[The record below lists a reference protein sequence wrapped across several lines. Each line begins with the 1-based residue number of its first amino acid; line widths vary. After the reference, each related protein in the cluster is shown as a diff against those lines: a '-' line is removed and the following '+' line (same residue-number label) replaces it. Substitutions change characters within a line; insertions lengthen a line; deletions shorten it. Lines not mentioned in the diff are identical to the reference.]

1 MMPTIPR
8 RDVLRLLGLTAVGAC
23 FRDDVDPTALDPRM
37 SWPAG
42 EGVPV
47 SGLAAFA
54 PQQAILFDGGVS
66 PESTYAIALTNNGFL
81 IDFGNPLG
89 DCPPPDGSPS
99 GVVAVTASMGVYQP
113 ALAGE
118 HLLPAVPPFAGV
130 VPPELLGLTSDCELL
145 VQLAAL
151 DAYLVPACDLAQE
164 RVAKLEECRDRAAAA
179 YCRIIELS
187 QHLHEACIF
196 SAAPLSGD
204 SLPADAVPGAQFLCA
219 KGVLALKQIP
229 VVLDL
234 LAARLLVCEQN
245 LAKLFD
251 IEQLFRDAEGAIC
264 HKDALLG
271 SALFH
276 RSRAEAM
283 LNVGKSDLATLD
295 ILKTHLTPQALQ
307 AECAACGGVSV
318 DVTLQ
323 LSGAVVMLTGRTAIG
338 RYVGAFRAAADESRD
353 EREAARLGDL
363 AKRLASVPAGR
374 VIQVIFP
381 ANAAVPQDHIAVR
394 PASAPDDGVSPL
406 VVILSAQGRGAPL
419 PQQELSDL
427 QFLFDKFRL
436 FLATLRGERH
446 ESDDP
451 GGARPTAR
459 LS

>member
-23 FRDDVDPTALDPRM
+23 FRDDVDPTALDPRL

-54 PQQAILFDGGVS
+54 PQQAILFDGGAS

-81 IDFGNPLG
+81 IDFGDPLG
-89 DCPPPDGSPS
+89 DCPPPAGSPS

-130 VPPELLGLTSDCELL
+130 VPPELLGLTSACELL
-145 VQLAAL
+145 AQLAAL

-187 QHLHEACIF
+187 QHLVEACIIT
-196 SAAPLSGD
+196 AGPPLED
-204 SLPADAVPGAQFLCA
+204 SLPGDALSVTPLCA

-234 LAARLLVCEQN
+234 LAALLLVCEQS

-251 IEQLFRDAEGAIC
+251 IEQDFRDAEEAIC

-271 SALFH
+271 SALVL

-283 LNVGKSDLATLD
+283 LNVGKSNLAKLD
-295 ILKTHLTPQALQ
+295 ILKTYLTQQALQ
-307 AECAACGGVSV
+307 AECAACGGVIV
-318 DVTLQ
+318 DVTFQ

-338 RYVGAFRAAADESRD
+338 RYVGAFRAAAGESRD

-363 AKRLASVPAGR
+363 ANRLASVPAGR

-394 PASAPDDGVSPL
+394 PASALDDGVSPL

-419 PQQELSDL
+419 PQQDFSDL

-451 GGARPTAR
+451 GELGRPR
-459 LS
+459 G